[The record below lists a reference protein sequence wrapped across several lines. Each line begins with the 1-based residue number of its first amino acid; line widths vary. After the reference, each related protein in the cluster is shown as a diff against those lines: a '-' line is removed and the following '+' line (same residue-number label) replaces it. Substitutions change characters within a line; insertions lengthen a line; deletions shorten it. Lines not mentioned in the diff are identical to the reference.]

1 MPKGYNR
8 IQIRLHW
15 IIFILIAAQY
25 ILHESIVDA
34 WEKMSKGVEVGF
46 SPLVAAHVFGGIL
59 VLVLAVWRIAVRL
72 KRGAPS
78 LPAEDIGITKFAAHG
93 THLALY
99 ALLILMPISGAVAW
113 FGGVEAA
120 ASGHSVMRLILI
132 AFVLLHVV
140 GALYHQFF
148 LKNNLLDR
156 MRTPDQD

>member
-8 IQIRLHW
+8 TQIRLHW

-25 ILHESIVDA
+25 ILHEPIVDA
-34 WEKMSKGVEVGF
+34 WKKMSEGAEVGF

-59 VLVLAVWRIAVRL
+59 VFVLMLWRIAVRL

-78 LPAEDIGITKFAAHG
+78 LPAEDAGITKLAAHG

-99 ALLILMPISGAVAW
+99 ALLLLLPVSGAMAW

-120 ASGHSVMRLILI
+120 AAGHSVMRLVLIL
-132 AFVLLHVV
+132 FVLLHVV

-156 MRTPDQD
+156 MRTPDRD